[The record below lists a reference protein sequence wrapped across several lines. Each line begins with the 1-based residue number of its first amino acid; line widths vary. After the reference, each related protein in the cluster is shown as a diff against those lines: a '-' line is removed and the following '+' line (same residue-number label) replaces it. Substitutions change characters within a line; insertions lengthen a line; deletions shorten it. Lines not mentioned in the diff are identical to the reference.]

1 MREVRVLGGVRA
13 VLNFTH
19 ASRDSRLRTT
29 SNLELANALKQKKHT
44 WIVNSASLILS
55 EMVADMEPVD
65 SSF

>member
-1 MREVRVLGGVRA
+1 M
-13 VLNFTH
+13 LNFTH
-19 ASRDSRLRTT
+19 ASRDSRILTP
-29 SNLELANALKQKKHT
+29 SNLELADALGQKKHT